1 MALIGYARVS
11 TAEQDT
17 ALQTDA
23 LRKAGCKRVFEDTGS
38 GAQVDRPGL
47 TAALA
52 YLRDG
57 DVLAVWRLDRL
68 GRSLPHLI
76 ETLGALEARGVGFR
90 SLSESID
97 TTTSGGRL
105 IFHVFGALGQFERD
119 LIRERTKAGLAAAAA
134 RGRKGGR
141 KPVVTDDKLQR
152 AREHIANG
160 LNVREA
166 AARLKIGK
174 TSLYAPCK
182 QRVKPTPDIP
192 CSRLLKT
199 TFAPEKSTS
208 CLCQK
213 SGTK

>member
-17 ALQTDA
+17 ALQADA
-23 LRKAGCKRVFEDTGS
+23 LRKVGCERIFEDIAS
-38 GAQVDRPGL
+38 GAKTDRSGL
-47 TAALA
+47 AAALA

-76 ETLGALEARGVGFR
+76 ETIGALEARGVGFR
-90 SLSESID
+90 SLTEAID

-119 LIRERTKAGLAAAAA
+119 LIRERTKAGLTAAAA

-141 KPVVTDDKLQR
+141 KPVVTADKLQR

-166 AARLKIGK
+166 ATQLKISK
-174 TSLYAPCK
+174 TALYTAL
-182 QRVKPTPDIP
+182 QAASATD
-192 CSRLLKT
+192 S
-199 TFAPEKSTS
+199 
-208 CLCQK
+208 
-213 SGTK
+213 